1 MIRSFDHK
9 HGYPTYVYIYIHC
22 ICNICVY
29 IEFHTCTYLY
39 YMYIYMFFK
48 LLLFSAVVCFWVLG
62 SPDVN
67 RGLEIGA
74 RSSAAADV
82 SAAVARV
89 KMLRPER

>member
-1 MIRSFDHK
+1 
-9 HGYPTYVYIYIHC
+9 
-22 ICNICVY
+22 
-29 IEFHTCTYLY
+29 
-39 YMYIYMFFK
+39 MYIYMFFK